1 MAPAAYAVWAFV
13 LAKVS
18 GPRTMTVRPNED
30 GDADILQD
38 EKVFS
43 PSMQISSVHVAVND
57 KLFRVY
63 FDKHLHITNSE
74 DRIYIFLRLRTKTE
88 AVSININN
96 NLPDIVNIFC
106 R

>member
-1 MAPAAYAVWAFV
+1 MAPAAYAVWAFI

-18 GPRTMTVRPNED
+18 GPRTMTVRPNEH

-43 PSMQISSVHVAVND
+43 PSMQISSVPIALND

-63 FDKHLHITNSE
+63 FDKQLHITDCE
-74 DRIYIFLRLRTKTE
+74 DRVYIFLRLRTKTE
-88 AVSININN
+88 AVSININDD
-96 NLPDIVNIFC
+96 LPDIVNVFC